1 MQYEFLGPYRVEGVL
16 GRGGMGTVYRG
27 VHASLGEVVAIKV
40 ISPQIADQQRFRRR
54 FAAEIETLRRLK
66 HPNIVRLLGYG
77 EERGHLFYAMELV
90 EGPTLHQHLRD
101 VGRLGWRQVVQMGQ
115 LIASALHHAH
125 AIGVIHRDLKPAN
138 ILLTPAGA
146 PKLTDFGVAKLFG
159 GTDMTATGAILGTAD
174 YMPPEQAEGKP
185 VTVRS
190 DLYSLGAV
198 MYACLCGRPPFTG
211 KTLVEVLYAV
221 RHHPAPP
228 VGQWVAGVPESLQGL
243 IDQLL
248 EKSQTKRPP
257 TALVVQNRLLEVV
270 QGSAFGDAPLLLG
283 GGESELA
290 SHQLESI
297 DLAALGL
304 DGADAVLPAEGLDAQ
319 SGSPTSGEQSREAAA
334 GTGASPESFELSDSD
349 PSSSSAGVG
358 GRMVDTAAGT
368 YRHFGPSESASE
380 SADGAIGGS
389 EESLALRRA
398 ETQIATPSQLEPPDS
413 VSPLG
418 SPPNDRTLGDSTAAS
433 KSSHFT
439 RVDEFMADAPRDQW
453 QAGGRF
459 DTVQLLSIGLL
470 GSLLLVLLWGSYLWL
485 QPPTAD
491 QLWEEIERAADS
503 QQEERLLGIAG
514 SVERFM
520 AQHADDP
527 RVEQVQLLAEEIE
540 LIKTMRTIRRRATVA
555 AGGAPPVDPV
565 ERMFADAVQ
574 MRGSDPVAAARRMS
588 ALLDLLHPDL
598 PLTDQQVRLRR
609 LVERELRELVK
620 ESAEPATNR
629 ARQRLAEQVRQ
640 AQTHLSGAALQR
652 YYRAL
657 SELFSDQPW
666 ASELL
671 MQVASEGG
679 ERAGDAA
686 DQLPE
691 PGPL

>member
-1 MQYEFLGPYRVEGVL
+1 MQYEFLGPYRIDGVL

-27 VHASLGEVVAIKV
+27 VHASQGEVVAIKV

-138 ILLTPAGA
+138 ILLTPGGA

-248 EKSQTKRPP
+248 EKSQSKRPP
-257 TALVVQNRLLEVV
+257 TALVVQNRLLEVL
-270 QGSAFGDAPLLLG
+270 QGSSISDAPLLAG
-283 GGESELA
+283 GGEPTFESQ
-290 SHQLESI
+290 QLESI
-297 DLAALGL
+297 DLGALGL
-304 DGADAVLPAEGLDAQ
+304 RAADSALTGESELTGD
-319 SGSPTSGEQSREAAA
+319 SSPTSAAEAAA
-334 GTGASPESFELSDSD
+334 ASGRVGSAAESFDLSDD
-349 PSSSSAGVG
+349 EPSRFEAADGVG
-358 GRMVDTAAGT
+358 SGEPAGST
-368 YRHFGPSESASE
+368 YRHFEASE
-380 SADGAIGGS
+380 DVDAG
-389 EESLALRRA
+389 ESSMMLRRA
-398 ETQIATPSQLEPPDS
+398 ETQLATPSQLEPTPE
-413 VSPLG
+413 VRPLG
-418 SPPNDRTLGDSTAAS
+418 GPPSDRLLADATAAS

-439 RVDEFMADAPRDQW
+439 RVDEFSVDDSRDQR
-453 QAGGRF
+453 QTGARI
-459 DTVQLLSIGLL
+459 DYTQMLSIGLL
-470 GSLLLVLLWGSYLWL
+470 AGLLLVLLWGSYLWL

-491 QLWEEIERAADS
+491 QLWSEIDRAADS
-503 QQEERLLGIAG
+503 QQEDRLLGISS
-514 SVERFM
+514 SVDRFLM
-520 AQHADDP
+520 RYADDP
-527 RVEQVQLLAEEIE
+527 RAEQVKLVAEEIE
-540 LIKTMRTIRRRATVA
+540 LLKAMRSIRRRSTGGGGGS
-555 AGGAPPVDPV
+555 AGVDPV
-565 ERMFADAVQ
+565 ERIFADAIQ
-574 MRGSDPVAAARRMS
+574 QRESDPSAAARRLA

-598 PLTDQQVRLRR
+598 PLSDQQQRLRR
-609 LVERELRELVK
+609 LVERELRELLK
-620 ESAEPATNR
+620 QSAEPATNR
-629 ARQRLAEQVRQ
+629 SRQRLADQLRQ
-640 AQTHLSGAALQR
+640 AEKHLSGPALER
-652 YYRAL
+652 YHRAL
-657 SELFSDQPW
+657 RELFADQPW
-666 ASELL
+666 AVELL
-671 MQVASEGG
+671 RQAAEGDGPASAEVDRETGRG
-679 ERAGDAA
+679 AEREESA
-686 DQLPE
+686 PR
-691 PGPL
+691 